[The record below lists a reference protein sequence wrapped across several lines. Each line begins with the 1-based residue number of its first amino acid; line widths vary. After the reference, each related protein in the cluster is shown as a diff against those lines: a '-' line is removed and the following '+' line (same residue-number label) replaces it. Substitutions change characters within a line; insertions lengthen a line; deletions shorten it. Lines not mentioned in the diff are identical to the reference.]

1 MTTPHATAR
10 TATAPTARTL
20 EPGDA
25 GSNNAPVATSA
36 PHRRNNA
43 LDSRPSARG
52 ERNPSIP
59 FHRRF
64 APDHEGV
71 R

>member
-1 MTTPHATAR
+1 
-10 TATAPTARTL
+10 
-20 EPGDA
+20 
-25 GSNNAPVATSA
+25 VATSA

-43 LDSRPSARG
+43 LDRRPSALG

-59 FHRRF
+59 FHRRNP
-64 APDHEGV
+64 AENEAVCGCPSMISVV